1 MKDRSM
7 QRLILSAVMSMAL
20 ISATA
25 AWADDTAEIALKN
38 HQFVPPTLTIPA
50 GQQVKLT
57 VKNEDAT
64 PAEFESHDFH
74 VEKVV
79 PGNGQIV
86 LYVGPLEAGTYGF
99 FDDFHE
105 DTTKGKLVVK

>member
-1 MKDRSM
+1 M
-7 QRLILSAVMSMAL
+7 QRLILPFVMTVAL
-20 ISATA
+20 LAGTA
-25 AWADDTAEIALKN
+25 AWAAGDTAEIALKN
-38 HQFVPPTLTIPA
+38 HQFVPQTLTIPA
-50 GQQVKLT
+50 GKQVKLT
-57 VKNEDAT
+57 VKNQDAT
-64 PAEFESHDFH
+64 PAEFESHDFR

-86 LYVGPLEAGTYGF
+86 VYIGPLQAGTYGF